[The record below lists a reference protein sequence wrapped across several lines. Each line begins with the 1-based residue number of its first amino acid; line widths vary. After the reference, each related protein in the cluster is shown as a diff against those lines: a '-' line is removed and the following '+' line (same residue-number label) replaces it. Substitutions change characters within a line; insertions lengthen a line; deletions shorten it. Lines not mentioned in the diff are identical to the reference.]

1 MSFAFAHLFTVL
13 MVLVAV
19 AYFTLFERKVL
30 AAAQM
35 RKGPN
40 KVGIAGLAQPFA
52 DAIKLFSKES
62 TRVQASNEGSYWL
75 APGLGLTVALLLWE
89 LVPYSSQALT
99 FKWGALLFLCGSSLG
114 VYPLILAGW
123 SSNSKYALLGAMRA
137 IAQTISYEV
146 CLGLILLSVMFL
158 SSSLSFE
165 DVGESLSLSWGMMI
179 NPPLFGMWLA
189 CLLAETNR
197 SPFDFAEGESELVSG
212 FNVEYGS
219 VGFSFIFMAEYANIL
234 FMGVVTSAVFMG
246 GGTSVA
252 MAFKTVL
259 VCYFV
264 VWSRATLPRFRYDLL
279 MYLTWKKFLPL
290 VLSFLLVEVGFMML
304 FQGSAMNL

>member
-1 MSFAFAHLFTVL
+1 MSFAMAHLFVIF
-13 MVLVAV
+13 MVLIAV

-40 KVGIAGLAQPFA
+40 KAGIAGLAQPLA
-52 DAIKLFSKES
+52 DAVKLFTNET

-75 APGLGLTVALLLWE
+75 APTLGLIIALTTWE
-89 LVPYSSQALT
+89 LAPYKSAMIN
-99 FKWGALLFLCGSSLG
+99 FKWGAILFLCGSSLA
-114 VYPLILAGW
+114 VYPIILAGW
-123 SSNSKYALLGAMRA
+123 ASNSKYSLLGAMRA

-146 CLGLILLSVMFL
+146 CLGLILFNSAML
-158 SSSLSFE
+158 SSSLSFVE
-165 DVGESLSLSWGMMI
+165 ISAPLKISWSALMF
-179 NPPLFGMWLA
+179 PPLFGMWLS

-197 SPFDFAEGESELVSG
+197 TPFDFAEGESELVSG

-219 VGFSFIFMAEYANIL
+219 VGFSLIFMAEYANIL
-234 FMGVVTSAVFMG
+234 FMSMITSVTFLG
-246 GGTSVA
+246 GGSSLM
-252 MAFKTVL
+252 MATKTLL

-264 VWSRATLPRFRYDLL
+264 IWARATLPRFRYDLL

-290 VLSFLLVEVGFMML
+290 VLSLLMLILSILFLM
-304 FQGSAMNL
+304 QSAFY

>member
-1 MSFAFAHLFTVL
+1 MSFALAHLLTVL
-13 MVLVAV
+13 MVLIAV

-30 AAAQM
+30 AAAQL

-40 KVGIAGLAQPFA
+40 KLSIVGLTQPLA

-62 TRVQASNEGSYWL
+62 TRVQASNEGSYSL
-75 APGLGLTVALLLWE
+75 APGLGLMVALTLWE
-89 LVPYSSQALT
+89 LAPSSSQLLT
-99 FKWGALLFLCGSSLG
+99 FKWGGLLFLCGSSLG
-114 VYPLILAGW
+114 VYPIILAGW

-146 CLGLILLSVMFL
+146 CMGLILFSSMLL
-158 SSSLSFE
+158 SSSLNFVVIS
-165 DVGESLSLSWGMMI
+165 SLLSVSWAALI
-179 NPPLFGMWLA
+179 SPPLFIMWMA

-212 FNVEYGS
+212 FNVEYGAI
-219 VGFSFIFMAEYANIL
+219 GFSLIFMAEYANIL
-234 FMGVVTSAVFMG
+234 FMSMITAAVFLG
-246 GGTSVA
+246 GGPSPV
-252 MAFKTVL
+252 MALKTML
-259 VCYFV
+259 ICYIV

-290 VLSFLLVEVGFMML
+290 VLAFLML
-304 FQGSAMNL
+304 FVSAIFFISSF